1 FFTFSLTNRAPKF
14 DVRLEPASV
23 NEGEKL
29 SLKCHVSGSAPLSI
43 QWMKDRR
50 ELKSSGN
57 TKITFVGGMA
67 CLEISSVSKTDAGDY
82 LCKASNA
89 IGSDFCKS
97 RVTVRGNKI
106 KIVPREVT
114 PEPYQPKPKTSI
126 GSAAVFDCQVSPSTA
141 ITSWMKDGSNLR
153 EGPKHKFT
161 SDGKD
166 RKLNIIDVQLS
177 DTGEYTCV
185 AKNAGKEVTCTAK
198 LIVEGRGQ
206 EDDWQT
212 GHSG

>member
-1 FFTFSLTNRAPKF
+1 KGDTEAPKF
-14 DVRLEPASV
+14 DVHLEPASV

-29 SLKCHVSGSAPLSI
+29 SLKCHVSGSAPLTI

-97 RVTVRGNKI
+97 RVTRIQMENFFMFSKVPALVCELSKAVADVKWFKDGKEITPSKNIAISTDGKKRILMVRKAEKANIGAYTCDCGSDKTTANLNIEGKTSEGHEEDVGMKESCDI
-106 KIVPREVT
+106 KIFFIFKYV
-114 PEPYQPKPKTSI
+114 
-126 GSAAVFDCQVSPSTA
+126 
-141 ITSWMKDGSNLR
+141 
-153 EGPKHKFT
+153 
-161 SDGKD
+161 
-166 RKLNIIDVQLS
+166 
-177 DTGEYTCV
+177 
-185 AKNAGKEVTCTAK
+185 
-198 LIVEGRGQ
+198 
-206 EDDWQT
+206 
-212 GHSG
+212 